1 MATLRSIAKIAMASD
16 QRMGVRVGSEYWSG
30 RGVPWEF
37 DPGPPRNRSWGRL
50 FAETPNYRGLGLAVT
65 GREAFRWHF
74 GPMFYRGRL
83 WDDSVKVLIIGQEGA
98 QDESL
103 AGRSFVGGTGAR
115 MQHFLRHLGIS
126 RSYLF
131 LNTFVYPIF
140 GQYTSSLRGLAQDP
154 RSPIARHRNEI
165 FDYALARNDIQLV
178 VAVGNAAKESVVS
191 WVKSRGGTTGAP
203 NDVSHADPSVLG
215 PRVRLIGV
223 VHPGSATGGNGTSG
237 VKADFIRAVEQIEEW
252 ADDDPTWLQPD
263 PGETRGR
270 AEDYEYLSAPIPFH
284 DLPFGVCWRLGRGG
298 TSSNRS
304 PDQRA
309 IQLFGAGGH
318 YNGRGD
324 VLVYSSAATGSEDG
338 YAAED
343 GDLPYEPPRRSWR
356 EFDSGP
362 PSSLARLL
370 NGGVSGLEWPDFA
383 ALGLPGDGS
392 LGSGPV
398 YRGRWANVKAFVL
411 ADQQSH
417 DDVFSGRALCGEAG
431 QRLQGFLEA
440 MGVARDYLILRVL
453 PVDTSSVSISAV
465 NAAVDHPQTRAI
477 HADVLRRVRAFN
489 KQLGVM
495 LAIGP
500 QARRLLPHLPTGSL
514 PVVEMK
520 SWRQSGSSADW
531 EAALSRLED
540 LSYATDTA
548 PTFEWDG
555 LRRQI
560 PSADLPYGLVKWRA
574 SSGDRAV
581 RPSQNGS
588 ASPHYLKLFMPSWAF
603 RLPPNGLSASEQAA
617 VDLIG

>member
-1 MATLRSIAKIAMASD
+1 
-16 QRMGVRVGSEYWSG
+16 VGTEYWSD

-50 FAETPNYRGLGLAVT
+50 FAETPNYRGLGKAVT

-83 WDDSVKVLIIGQEGA
+83 WDRSVKVLIIGQEGA

-115 MQHFLRHLGIS
+115 MQHFLRHLGIT

-140 GQYTSSLRGLAQDP
+140 GQYTDSLRGLAQDP
-154 RSPIARHRNEI
+154 RSPIARHRNQI
-165 FDYALARNDIQLV
+165 FDYVLARNDVHLV
-178 VAVGNAAKESVVS
+178 VAVGVAAKESVVT
-191 WVKSRGGTTGAP
+191 WVKSRGGVTGSP
-203 NDVSHADPSVLG
+203 LDLTKADASVLG
-215 PRVRLIGV
+215 SRVRLLGV
-223 VHPGSATGGNGTSG
+223 VHPGSASQGNGSSG
-237 VKADFIRAVEQIEEW
+237 VKQDFIRAAVQVEEW
-252 ADDDPTWLQPD
+252 SSDDPTWLPPD
-263 PGETRGR
+263 PGVTRQP
-270 AEDYEYLSAPIPFH
+270 AQAYEYKSAPIPFR

-309 IQLFGAGGH
+309 IQLFGAGGN

-324 VLVYSSAATGSEDG
+324 VLVYSSAATGSEEG
-338 YAAED
+338 YVSED

-356 EFDSGP
+356 VFDSGP
-362 PSSLARLL
+362 SVGFARLL
-370 NGGVSGLEWPDFA
+370 QGGVAGLEWPDFGT
-383 ALGLPGDGS
+383 LGLPGDGS
-392 LGSGPV
+392 FGSGPM
-398 YRGRWANVKAFVL
+398 YRGRWSNVKAVVL

-440 MGVARDYLILRVL
+440 MGVARDYLIIRVL
-453 PVDTSSVSISAV
+453 PVDTLGSSLSAA
-465 NAAVDHPQTRAI
+465 NAAVDHPQTRAL
-477 HADVLRRVRAFN
+477 HTELLRRIRALN
-489 KQLGVM
+489 PTVGVL
-495 LAIGP
+495 LAVGP
-500 QARRLLPHLPTGSL
+500 QARRLVPHLGTDSL

-520 SWRQSGSSADW
+520 GWRQSGARADW
-531 EAALSRLED
+531 ELALERLKNM
-540 LSYATDTA
+540 SYPTDTE
-548 PTFEWDG
+548 PTFAWDG
-555 LRRQI
+555 RRRQI
-560 PSADLPYGLVKWRA
+560 PSGDLPFGFVKWRA
-574 SSGDRAV
+574 SSGDRVV

-603 RLPPNGLSASEQAA
+603 RLTPRELTASEQAA
-617 VDLIG
+617 ADLFR